1 MVGTQV
7 NGIIPQNDA
16 QRLEALKRYKILNT
30 PPEETFDNFARLMAD
45 SFGVPIALVSLVD
58 KEQVFFK
65 ANVGMPG
72 VKFTNREVSLCSFA
86 ILSSELTVFENPL
99 EEPCLL
105 ANPLVHGKFG
115 LRFYA
120 GAPLTTS
127 DGYHIGSVCIL
138 DKRERTFSA
147 AQQDMLVRF
156 SKLIMHEIEM
166 RQIVLKQA
174 EVEEQLKAANDELQ
188 FVTDTMPQMVWASMA
203 GGHAYFFNQG
213 WLRYTGLPL
222 EQLTGTGWIK
232 MLHPDDQQRTFD
244 AWHQAVITGGKYEV
258 EYRVRRYDGVYRW
271 FLTRGMPMRDEK
283 GNILKW
289 YGTTTDIDDHKNAEI
304 ALRQSTDR
312 FDLVAKATQD
322 AIWDW
327 NLGTNEIW
335 WNEGFKELFGYSDE
349 EIELSVESWHNR
361 IHPDDKFRVVRGIQ
375 QVIDRGETNWSA
387 EYRFRRKDGT
397 YATVYDRGYALH
409 DKGGKPY
416 RMLGSMQDIT
426 EAKLVE
432 EELER
437 IVRERTSELENAN
450 RELKRSNQNLEEFAY
465 AASHDLKEPTRKILF
480 FANRLKELLRDQ
492 LSDEQ
497 SHLFDRM
504 ELSAQ
509 RMGTLI
515 EDLLTFSHVSRG
527 AARLEKVD
535 LKKKLQ
541 HVLEDLELEIQE
553 KSATITIS
561 HLPTIIGHKRQ
572 MQQLFQNLL
581 SNALK
586 YGRPDEPP
594 QIHISSTLVEGS
606 EITGYQKGAAESKKY
621 WLIVVRD
628 NGIGFE
634 KEDAERIFNVFTRLH
649 GNAEYKGS
657 GVGLSIARKVV
668 ENHHGYIWAES
679 QSGEGSTFKVLLP
692 AE

>member
-1 MVGTQV
+1 
-7 NGIIPQNDA
+7 
-16 QRLEALKRYKILNT
+16 
-30 PPEETFDNFARLMAD
+30 
-45 SFGVPIALVSLVD
+45 
-58 KEQVFFK
+58 
-65 ANVGMPG
+65 
-72 VKFTNREVSLCSFA
+72 
-86 ILSSELTVFENPL
+86 
-99 EEPCLL
+99 
-105 ANPLVHGKFG
+105 
-115 LRFYA
+115 
-120 GAPLTTS
+120 
-127 DGYHIGSVCIL
+127 
-138 DKRERTFSA
+138 
-147 AQQDMLVRF
+147 
-156 SKLIMHEIEM
+156 
-166 RQIVLKQA
+166 
-174 EVEEQLKAANDELQ
+174 
-188 FVTDTMPQMVWASMA
+188 
-203 GGHAYFFNQG
+203 
-213 WLRYTGLPL
+213 
-222 EQLTGTGWIK
+222 
-232 MLHPDDQQRTFD
+232 
-244 AWHQAVITGGKYEV
+244 
-258 EYRVRRYDGVYRW
+258 
-271 FLTRGMPMRDEK
+271 
-283 GNILKW
+283 
-289 YGTTTDIDDHKNAEI
+289 
-304 ALRQSTDR
+304 
-312 FDLVAKATQD
+312 
-322 AIWDW
+322 
-327 NLGTNEIW
+327 
-335 WNEGFKELFGYSDE
+335 
-349 EIELSVESWHNR
+349 
-361 IHPDDKFRVVRGIQ
+361 
-375 QVIDRGETNWSA
+375 
-387 EYRFRRKDGT
+387 
-397 YATVYDRGYALH
+397 
-409 DKGGKPY
+409 
-416 RMLGSMQDIT
+416 MLGSMQDIT

-628 NGIGFE
+628 HGIGFE

-679 QSGEGSTFKVLLP
+679 QPGEGSTFKVLLP